1 MSFKYA
7 DRLDMLPQYLFA
19 ELDKIKLEQIAKG
32 NTIIDLGVGDPDL
45 PTSDEVVDALKSAA
59 IDPSNHIYPSY
70 SGMDRFRDV
79 AAEWF
84 YKRFGVKLD
93 YRKQMLSL
101 IGSKE
106 GIAHFPL
113 AFVNPGDVVLYT
125 EPGYPVYFASTIFAG
140 GIPYGLPLTK
150 ENNFLP
156 LLDSI
161 PEPTLKKAK
170 MLFINYPNNPTSATA
185 DEAFFTEVIRFA
197 KKHNI
202 IVAHDAAYSEIYF
215 GEKTHSILENPGAMD
230 VAIEFHSLSKT
241 FSMTGWRIGFACG
254 NEDLIA
260 GLGKI
265 KTNIDSGVFQA
276 VQWAGI
282 KALTLGDILTEPLR
296 QTYKKRV
303 RMITDVLSEAGLES
317 FNANA
322 TFYIWTKLPNNI
334 NSMSFT
340 MKLIKQAGVVVSP
353 GIGFGKSG
361 EGYFRISVT
370 NKEDQIQKA
379 CKKIAKVVAD
389 LSNE

>member
-1 MSFKYA
+1 MDMPFKYA
-7 DRLDMLPQYLFA
+7 DRLQMLPQYLFA
-19 ELDKIKLEQIAKG
+19 ELDRIKSEQIARG

-45 PTSDEVVDALKSAA
+45 PTSGEVVDALKSAA

-70 SGMDRFRDV
+70 SGMDKFREV
-79 AAEWF
+79 AAAWF
-84 YKRFGVKLD
+84 HKRFGVTLD
-93 YRKQMLSL
+93 YKRQVLSL

-140 GIPYGLPLTK
+140 GTPYALPLTK
-150 ENNFLP
+150 ENNFMP
-156 LLDSI
+156 SLDSI
-161 PEPTLKKAK
+161 PAQILEKAK

-185 DEAFFTEVIRFA
+185 DGAFFKKVIAFA
-197 KKHNI
+197 KKYNI
-202 IVAHDAAYSEIYF
+202 IIAHDAAYSEIYF
-215 GEKTHSILENPGAMD
+215 GEKTHSILEYPGAAD

-254 NEDLIA
+254 NEELIA

-276 VQWAGI
+276 VQLAGI
-282 KALTLGDILTEPLR
+282 KALTLGDALTEPLR
-296 QTYKKRV
+296 KVYESRV
-303 RMITDVLSEAGLES
+303 RMVTSSLSGAGLEP

-322 TFYIWTKLPNNI
+322 TFYIWTKLPGNI
-334 NSMSFT
+334 DSMSFT
-340 MKLIKQAGVVVSP
+340 MKLIQQAGVVVSP
-353 GIGFGKSG
+353 GIGFGKYG

-379 CKKIAKVVAD
+379 CEKIAKVLAKG
-389 LSNE
+389 

>member
-1 MSFKYA
+1 
-7 DRLDMLPQYLFA
+7 
-19 ELDKIKLEQIAKG
+19 
-32 NTIIDLGVGDPDL
+32 
-45 PTSDEVVDALKSAA
+45 VDALKSAA

-70 SGMDRFRDV
+70 SGMDKFREV
-79 AAEWF
+79 AAAWF
-84 YKRFGVKLD
+84 HKRFGVTLD
-93 YRKQMLSL
+93 YKRQVLSL

-140 GIPYGLPLTK
+140 GTPYALPLTK
-150 ENNFLP
+150 ENNFMP
-156 LLDSI
+156 SLDSI
-161 PEPTLKKAK
+161 PAQILEKAK

-185 DEAFFTEVIRFA
+185 DGAFFKKVIAFA
-197 KKHNI
+197 KKYNI
-202 IVAHDAAYSEIYF
+202 IIAHDAAYSEIYF
-215 GEKTHSILENPGAMD
+215 GEKTHSILEYPGAAD

-254 NEDLIA
+254 NEELIA

-276 VQWAGI
+276 VQLAGI
-282 KALTLGDILTEPLR
+282 KALTLGDALTEPLR
-296 QTYKKRV
+296 KVYESRV
-303 RMITDVLSEAGLES
+303 RMVTSSLSGAGLEP

-322 TFYIWTKLPNNI
+322 TFYIWTKLPGNI
-334 NSMSFT
+334 DSMSFT
-340 MKLIKQAGVVVSP
+340 MKLIQQAGVVVSP
-353 GIGFGKSG
+353 GIGFGKYG

-379 CKKIAKVVAD
+379 CEKIAKVLAKG
-389 LSNE
+389 

>member
-7 DRLDMLPQYLFA
+7 DRLNKLPRYLFA
-19 ELDKIKLEQIAKG
+19 ELDRLKSEQIAKG
-32 NTIIDLGVGDPDL
+32 NKVIDLGVGDPDL
-45 PTSDEVVDALKSAA
+45 PTANEIVEALKVAA
-59 IDPSNHIYPSY
+59 QDPSNHTYPSY
-70 SGMDRFRDV
+70 SGMDKFREV
-79 AAEWF
+79 VAEWF

-93 YRKQMLSL
+93 YKKQVLSL

-140 GIPYGLPLTK
+140 GIPYSLPITA
-150 ENNFLP
+150 ENHFLP

-161 PEPTLKKAK
+161 PETTLKKVK
-170 MLFINYPNNPTSATA
+170 MLFINYPNNPTSAIA
-185 DEAFFTEVIRFA
+185 NEAFFRKLIDFA
-197 KKHNI
+197 KTHNFI
-202 IVAHDAAYSEIYF
+202 IAHDAAYSEIFF
-215 GEKTHSILENPGAMD
+215 GQKTHSILEYEGAMD

-254 NEDLIA
+254 NEELIA

-282 KALTLGDILTEPLR
+282 RALTLGDVLTEPLR
-296 QTYKKRV
+296 KIYKRRV
-303 RMITDVLSEAGLES
+303 DLVISILSRAGLEP
-317 FNANA
+317 FNGDA
-322 TFYIWTKLPNNI
+322 TFYVWTRLPKHI
-334 NSMSFT
+334 DSISFT
-340 MKLIKQAGVVVSP
+340 MKLLEHKGVVVSP
-353 GIGFGKSG
+353 GIGFGTSG

-370 NKEDQIQKA
+370 NKDDQIEEA
-379 CKKIAKVVAD
+379 CDRIAKAVA
-389 LSNE
+389 NM